1 MARLG
6 LALLLLAGS
15 ACTTTQFVQRD
26 GCWIRRTESFPKI
39 VHEEIGVCA
48 RQPPVWSN
56 DRVARLVQECMAEA
70 DYRWQNEALA
80 AWNRGLPVPPQR
92 SEHEVMQQCM
102 GEAATAVVSE
112 NEALKKRLAELSS
125 ERDTLRAEAARDKE
139 RLQQS
144 QEHMTDALGE
154 AAKRP
159 APNAFATS
167 NSSGSAT
174 TRSDQEAAQAPA
186 PAVVPVPVMEQLPPR
201 STMAPGMEK
210 LREKKKDPP
219 AGCTLPGGKPGQ
231 ECGPSRPQPGSA
243 EIK

>member
-1 MARLG
+1 ML
-6 LALLLLAGS
+6 LALLGAGCS
-15 ACTTTQFVQRD
+15 TTQFVQRD
-26 GCWIRRTESFPKI
+26 GCWIRRTESFPKV

-80 AWNRGLPVPPQR
+80 AWNRGLPLPPQR

-102 GEAATAVVSE
+102 GEAATSVISE
-112 NEALKKRLAELSS
+112 NEALKKRLTELSS
-125 ERDTLRAEAARDKE
+125 ERDALRAEASRDKE
-139 RLQQS
+139 RLQQN

-174 TRSDQEAAQAPA
+174 TRSDQESAQQPA
-186 PAVVPVPVMEQLPPR
+186 PAQTLVPVPVMEQLPPR
-201 STMAPGMEK
+201 SGLAPGMERLK
-210 LREKKKDPP
+210 EKKKEPP

-231 ECGPSRPQPGSA
+231 ECSPPPLPGTA